1 MMRFAKRLALGLAA
15 AAGLLATTASAQ
27 FPSDWTRPTAPFK
40 VAGNLYYVGT
50 EGLSAW
56 LITSSKGH
64 ILIDGGM
71 PQNAALIEAN
81 IRALGFRL
89 TDVDLLLNSH
99 AHFDHAGG
107 LAQLKKDTG
116 AILIASA
123 GDKWALENGKYPGSE
138 TNAALNFPPVK
149 VDAVIADGATAAVG
163 TSVLTANITPG
174 HTKGC
179 TTWTMT
185 LKDGAAS
192 YRVMF
197 FCSATV
203 AANRLAPNPQY
214 PGIVA
219 DYQRTF
225 TRLAGMRADIF
236 LAPHPDQ
243 FNMAAK
249 RATMGVGKPNP
260 FVDPTEL
267 STTTSRLD
275 ADFKVQLAKQT
286 GTP

>member
-1 MMRFAKRLALGLAA
+1 MTIKKLVLSAVAASALFVVS
-15 AAGLLATTASAQ
+15 ASAQ
-27 FPSDWTRPTAPFK
+27 APAAWTRPTAPFQ
-40 VAGNLYYVGT
+40 VIGNIYYVGT

-71 PQNAALIEAN
+71 PQNAAIVEAN
-81 IRALGFRL
+81 IKSLGFKL
-89 TDVDLLLNSH
+89 SDVDLILNSH
-99 AHFDHAGG
+99 AHFDHAGA

-116 AILIASA
+116 AVVIASA

-138 TNAALNFPPVK
+138 DVAYLNFPGVK
-149 VDAVIADGATAAVG
+149 VDKTVGDGETLSVG
-163 TSVLTANITPG
+163 STTLKANLTPG
-174 HTKGC
+174 HSKGC
-179 TTWTMT
+179 TSWTT
-185 LKDGAAS
+185 SVKDGAKTWK
-192 YRVMF
+192 VIF

-219 DYQRTF
+219 DYQKTF
-225 TRLAGMRADIF
+225 VKLAGMQADVF

-243 FNMAAK
+243 MNLAAK
-249 RATMGVGKPNP
+249 RAALSPGKPNP

-267 STTTSRLD
+267 PSTTAKLK
-275 ADFKVQLAKQT
+275 ADFEAQLANQQA
-286 GTP
+286 GS